1 MNIPEFEVDKKILL
15 PKRGS
20 WPATVHVFD
29 HYSVNA
35 IRAALSA
42 ERPLLVRGEPGTGK
56 SQLARAAAE
65 HLERLFVS
73 EVVHSRSAGNRKIA
87 LGRSG

>member
-1 MNIPEFEVDKKILL
+1 MNIPEFEVDKKIIL

-29 HYSVNA
+29 NYSVNA

-42 ERPLLVRGEPGTGK
+42 ERPLLIRGEPG
-56 SQLARAAAE
+56 
-65 HLERLFVS
+65 VS
-73 EVVHSRSAGNRKIA
+73 TSWGEGAFTK
-87 LGRSG
+87 LKT